1 MNPVINRLLAEHGN
15 MRRILSLVRGQLDRL
30 EQLDQQVQ
38 PDLVLLANA
47 LYYMRKFPSVVH
59 HPKEEILFR
68 RLVDAGAPVG
78 PEVAQVSRQHEE
90 IYALEDH
97 LIELTLALQNGDRL
111 VLMRLVELGRH
122 YLAIQ
127 GEHSKAEEELLFP
140 SAAEF
145 LRAADWKA
153 VRSKSKQ
160 IDDPLFGN
168 SVTERYRYLYDY
180 LLREAADSGIPDT
193 SLSAR

>member
-1 MNPVINRLLAEHGN
+1 MNPVINRLLTEHAH
-15 MRRILSLVRGQLDRL
+15 MRRILGLVRSQLDRL
-30 EQLDQQVQ
+30 DRQAQ

-111 VLMRLVELGRH
+111 VQSRLVELGRH
-122 YLAIQ
+122 YLDIQ
-127 GEHSKAEEELLFP
+127 AEHSKAEEELLFP
-140 SAAEF
+140 RAAGF
-145 LRAADWKA
+145 LREADWKA

-160 IDDPLFGN
+160 IDDPLFGS

-180 LLREAADSGIPDT
+180 LLREAADSGIPGASPAAD
-193 SLSAR
+193 